1 MADWLSRIDATHDL
15 LWAGTGSGGSWTYRV
30 ARDPGGFR
38 FTEVLE
44 NDADPLGPA
53 APVTTTKVLDG
64 AAATAEIAEQ
74 VEQNGEPSVT
84 TRR

>member
-1 MADWLSRIDATHDL
+1 MADWLARIDATHDL
-15 LWAGTGSGGSWTYRV
+15 LWTGAGSGGSWTYRV

-53 APVTTTKVLDG
+53 APVTTSKVLD
-64 AAATAEIAEQ
+64 AAAASAEVAEQ
-74 VEQNGEPSVT
+74 VRLNGDPAVT
-84 TRR
+84 AKR